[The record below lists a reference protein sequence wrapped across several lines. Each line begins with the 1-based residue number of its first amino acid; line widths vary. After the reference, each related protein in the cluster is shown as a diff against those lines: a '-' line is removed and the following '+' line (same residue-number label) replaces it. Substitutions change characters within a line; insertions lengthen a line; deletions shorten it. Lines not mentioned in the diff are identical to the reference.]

1 MPDPAPATFTSS
13 QGFNAFGVTGA
24 TKVSVKVSRKSDVK
38 PQLDASTL
46 SIANGGTRV
55 YESGLTDNGQNANS
69 GAIVTVTIDG
79 LGATK
84 PTKGSTITAEGAT
97 CKCMDST
104 GDDTVGE
111 LKKWSAN
118 YTSDYAA

>member
-1 MPDPAPATFTSS
+1 VPDPVTFTSS
-13 QGFNAFGVTGA
+13 QGFNAFGVSGA
-24 TKVSVKVSRKSDVK
+24 TKVSVKVSRKSDVT

-46 SIANGGTRV
+46 SLAHGATRV
-55 YESGLTDNGQNANS
+55 YENGLTDYGQNSAT
-69 GAIVTVTIDG
+69 GAIVTVTIEG

-84 PTKGSTITAEGAT
+84 PTKGSTITAEGVV

-104 GDDTVGE
+104 SDDAVGE

>member
-1 MPDPAPATFTSS
+1 MPDPAPTFTSS
-13 QGFNAFGVTGA
+13 QGFNAFGVSGA
-24 TKVSVKVSRKSDVK
+24 TKVSVKVSRKSDVT

-46 SIANGGTRV
+46 SIAHGGTRV
-55 YESGLTDNGQNANS
+55 YENGLTDYGQNGNT
-69 GAIVTVTIDG
+69 GAVVTVTIEG

-104 GDDTVGE
+104 GDDSVGE
-111 LKKWSAN
+111 LKKWTAN

>member
-1 MPDPAPATFTSS
+1 MPDPVTFTSS
-13 QGFNAFGVTGA
+13 QGFASFGVTGA
-24 TKVSVKVSRKSDVK
+24 TKVSIKASRKSGGT

-46 SIANGGTRV
+46 SIATGGSRV
-55 YESGLTDNGQNANS
+55 YESGLTDSGQA
-69 GAIVTVTIDG
+69 GGTGVVVTVTIEG

-84 PTKGSTITAEGAT
+84 PVKGTEITAEGLL

-118 YTSDYAA
+118 YTSDYAS